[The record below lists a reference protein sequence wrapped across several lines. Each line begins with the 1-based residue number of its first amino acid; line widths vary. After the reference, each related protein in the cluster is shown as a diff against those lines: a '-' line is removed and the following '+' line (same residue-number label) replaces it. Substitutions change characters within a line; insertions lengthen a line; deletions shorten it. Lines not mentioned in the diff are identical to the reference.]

1 MTPYA
6 QTPGP
11 MLGADPYTSF
21 LDPSKAPLKH
31 INIVL
36 PSQINYTKDITAAFN
51 TADGM
56 IDRLLD
62 EKLAED
68 DPFQATMGLVLL
80 SQLGLE
86 WDYE

>member
-1 MTPYA
+1 MPIDLY
-6 QTPGP
+6 P
-11 MLGADPYTSF
+11 SF

-31 INIVL
+31 LTVVQ
-36 PSQINYTKDITAAFN
+36 PFQMDDMSAQMFN
-51 TADGM
+51 TADVM

-62 EKLAED
+62 AKLAED
-68 DPFQATMGLVLL
+68 DPFQATMGLVFL